1 MSLEIEPEVGVPFSD
16 KVPSIDLRTRVE
28 AASNTASMLAE
39 HGLEVEPT
47 AEDNN
52 IAAKLTLAYAD
63 DPEKTSTTRRIGG
76 NTRDFDPVRPFSG

>member
-63 DPEKTSTTRRIGG
+63 DPEKVLSDTGVLQQFLHRVGAA
-76 NTRDFDPVRPFSG
+76 V